1 MKNEKDNCEFKRCRF
16 SPPVS
21 MVHTGINGRH
31 VLVNDCDNARM
42 CCAVGYA
49 NNARTRGVE
58 NRASYF
64 GEQEGGG
71 FKPPL
76 YIWMRAAHPA

>member
-1 MKNEKDNCEFKRCRF
+1 MNSNDVAFTPDFCE
-16 SPPVS
+16 
-21 MVHTGINGRH
+21 HTGINGRH
-31 VLVNDCDNARM
+31 VRVNDCDNARV
-42 CCAVGYA
+42 CCAMGYA
-49 NNARTRGVE
+49 NNARRGVE

-64 GEQEGGG
+64 GEREGGG

>member
-1 MKNEKDNCEFKRCRF
+1 MRRITINSNADSL
-16 SPPVS
+16 SPLVS
-21 MVHTGINGRH
+21 TVHMGINGWH
-31 VLVNDCDNARM
+31 VRVNDCDNARM
-42 CCAVGYA
+42 CCIVGYA

-58 NRASYF
+58 NRVSYF
-64 GEQEGGG
+64 SEREGGG